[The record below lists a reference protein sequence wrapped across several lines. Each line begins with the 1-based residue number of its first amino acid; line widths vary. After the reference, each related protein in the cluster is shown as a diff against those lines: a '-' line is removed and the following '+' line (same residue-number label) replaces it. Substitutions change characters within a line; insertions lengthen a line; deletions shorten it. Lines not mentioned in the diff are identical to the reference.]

1 MNQTIEQVTH
11 TLAQQLIPAYGD
23 HEVALHHAWELVE
36 YATGLNRAQLL
47 INNNLPLSAEQQQNL
62 DLWAH
67 QIVVENKPIQYIL
80 GDVPFLDLTIKVR
93 PPILIPRPET
103 EDWCAGLIEEIKKA
117 PLMVF
122 DTILSRASYLD
133 TTPAAPLDM
142 GGRSRDR
149 LSGSTQ
155 EKSNKNLLSQTT
167 AQPEYFSEHDA
178 KKNVS
183 KDPSE
188 ALKIL
193 DLCTGSGCIALALA
207 KAFPTAQ
214 IIATDISPE
223 ALALAQENAQLNN
236 INNVTFIQSDVY
248 ENIPHQKFDL
258 IVANPPYIDPEEY
271 VTLDPSVTAWE
282 DKNALVAPEHG
293 LAIIDRITEQ
303 AAQFLRPL
311 PYPFAQLWIE
321 IGYRQGD
328 VVSNIFTKYGF
339 TSKLLK
345 DAAGNNR
352 VVVGTLQ

>member
-80 GDVPFLDLTIKVR
+80 GDVPFLDITIKVR

-103 EDWCAGLIEEIKKA
+103 EDWCAGLIEEIKSA
-117 PLMVF
+117 SLL
-122 DTILSRASYLD
+122 DTIHSVDHSKWADKQNTKPSISSVLSPSDYLRINS
-133 TTPAAPLDM
+133 A
-142 GGRSRDR
+142 
-149 LSGSTQ
+149 
-155 EKSNKNLLSQTT
+155 
-167 AQPEYFSEHDA
+167 
-178 KKNVS
+178 KNVS
-183 KDPSE
+183 RYE
-188 ALKIL
+188 TFRIL

-207 KAFPTAQ
+207 KAFPNAT

-236 INNVTFIQSDVY
+236 ITNVTFIQSDVY

-258 IVANPPYIDPEEY
+258 IVANPPYIAPEEY

-321 IGYRQGD
+321 IGYRQGA

-345 DAAGNNR
+345 DAYGNDR